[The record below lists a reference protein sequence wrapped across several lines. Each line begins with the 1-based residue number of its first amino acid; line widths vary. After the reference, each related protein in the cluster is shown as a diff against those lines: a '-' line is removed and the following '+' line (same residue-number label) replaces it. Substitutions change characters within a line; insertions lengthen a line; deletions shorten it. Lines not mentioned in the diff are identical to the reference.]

1 MLMCK
6 VCNRTIA
13 NAGNPKIL
21 YSTCIDCGKKYE
33 KEERLLGQVPNLV
46 SDDDFD
52 EDGNLDKERIKEIS
66 QYINPGESIME
77 KMARKGKVDII
88 YPKGYDEEL
97 SELESL
103 ENSNPDDGSWKGR

>member
-21 YSTCIDCGKKYE
+21 YSTCIDCGHKYE
-33 KEERLLGQVPNLV
+33 KEERLLGQV
-46 SDDDFD
+46 SDD
-52 EDGNLDKERIKEIS
+52 K
-66 QYINPGESIME
+66 
-77 KMARKGKVDII
+77 
-88 YPKGYDEEL
+88 EL